1 MRDPQLVRLLPPS
14 LPDLSLA
21 FGLSACARRG
31 RMGREQQRAIA
42 FRGIRVLQ
50 AALPF
55 CTNRK
60 PELRRVVQLVPRSDV
75 SPVIRRVRR
84 VGLVAL
90 TSTP

>member
-1 MRDPQLVRLLPPS
+1 
-14 LPDLSLA
+14 
-21 FGLSACARRG
+21 
-31 RMGREQQRAIA
+31 MGREQQRAIA

-60 PELRRVVQLVPRSDV
+60 PELRRIVQLVPRRDV

-84 VGLVAL
+84 VGL
-90 TSTP
+90 

>member
-1 MRDPQLVRLLPPS
+1 
-14 LPDLSLA
+14 
-21 FGLSACARRG
+21 
-31 RMGREQQRAIA
+31 MGREQQRAIA

-84 VGLVAL
+84 VGLVGL